1 LVHHFKRW
9 RAHIPVIV
17 LGEYS
22 ALPAAVRVMRA
33 GAAEFIEKP
42 FIQRPACVCG
52 PCDRIRVLASQA
64 LIAIGRALRPVRVR
78 RFPY

>member
-1 LVHHFKRW
+1 MVHHFKRW

-22 ALPAAVRVMRA
+22 ALAAAVRVMRA

-42 FIQRPACVCG
+42 FIDNGLRACV
-52 PCDRIRVLASQA
+52 DRVIAS
-64 LIAIGRALRPVRVR
+64 VS
-78 RFPY
+78 